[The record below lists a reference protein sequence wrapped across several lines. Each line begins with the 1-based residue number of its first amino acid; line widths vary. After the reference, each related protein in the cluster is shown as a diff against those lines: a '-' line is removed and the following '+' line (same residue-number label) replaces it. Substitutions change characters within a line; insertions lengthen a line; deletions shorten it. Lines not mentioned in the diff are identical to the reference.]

1 MRSYFDYSQGR
12 CTRGSVYYLAYE
24 HGWQSRNHKA
34 MMRIDVTDR
43 YITRRRVLVFTIS
56 QSCITLSTIF
66 SAIGLASRRYSL
78 NCSSEQSA
86 AAPCA
91 STSSRA
97 LGQKDFT
104 RSKAWLTHVVG
115 ASAIKLRT
123 FYDALR
129 SRSSKDSPPASLLF
143 CGSTMSTSCWAA
155 PLRSSNSF

>member
-1 MRSYFDYSQGR
+1 MRSYIDYSQGR
-12 CTRGSVYYLAYE
+12 CTRGSVYYLTYE

-34 MMRIDVTDR
+34 IISIDIMDR
-43 YITRRRVLVFTIS
+43 YITRRRVLIFTIS

-66 SAIGLASRRYSL
+66 SATGRASRRYSL

-104 RSKAWLTHVVG
+104 RPKAWLTHVVG
-115 ASAIKLRT
+115 ASAMKLRT
-123 FYDALR
+123 LCRAPR
-129 SRSSKDSPPASLLF
+129 SRFSRDRPSALLPSY
-143 CGSTMSTSCWAA
+143 GSTMLTSC
-155 PLRSSNSF
+155 